1 MPLNEITPVQ
11 TLLASRDRPLSLQ
24 PLDALQA
31 RPAPYQALLCQPGG
45 TLESSPQR
53 IGNLD
58 STAAAPAYRA
68 LLGKATTSHA
78 DLVLTPEYSVPWSV
92 FNDIIQ
98 GHLIPPEGALWA
110 LGFESITPVE
120 LRRLAAAVASAA
132 QPTVLLHEPLNH
144 RQAQQRT
151 FIDPLVYVFWARE
164 DNTGADVLCALVQ
177 FKTVGSRDPDHV
189 ERDHLY
195 LGTTVYKFTAARNNP
210 IALLGLICS
219 DAFEFADR
227 VTDHH
232 DSLLLLHIQLNQ
244 KPGHDAYA
252 AYRRR
257 LFEIASNSRVE
268 LLCLNWAA
276 GVMSDNQVWN
286 DIAGSMWCL
295 SPLRQLPTDNEV
307 DALHKQGIYYS
318 LVNERWHGFY
328 LNYSP
333 HALLLRKDAV
343 FVQGNQVLAQH
354 TPPEVIERIGWDP
367 ASQSWVAE
375 QPDDGFAAFIGDYQ
389 PLDGSL
395 STLCG
400 ASSLAVERA
409 LELVAGPP
417 GQSTHWHA
425 LAELESLKVGRQ
437 ESLKCVTVSQEDDPE
452 REGVAFRM
460 HRARLALAA
469 ITLPDSDLDWP
480 PSVSDLSDGFE
491 LSWDPTRPHRN
502 VVATTGAGLSATL
515 VYLGDNPETNTVEKM
530 HAKLKNALI
539 RHEIDLLIG
548 RGETNLNLAKR
559 AADRLCIV
567 YRQNHTLRVFRPS
580 DYVNITRAG
589 DTLPTDLARSDP

>member
-1 MPLNEITPVQ
+1 M
-11 TLLASRDRPLSLQ
+11 
-24 PLDALQA
+24 
-31 RPAPYQALLCQPGG
+31 CQPDG
-45 TLESSPQR
+45 TLESTTRR

-78 DLVLTPEYSVPWSV
+78 DLVLTPEYSAPWPV

-98 GHLIPPEGALWA
+98 GYLLPPEGALWA
-110 LGFESITPVE
+110 LGFESITPAE
-120 LRRLAAAVASAA
+120 LRTLEAAVASAA
-132 QPTVLLHEPLNH
+132 QPTILLHEPLDH
-144 RQAQQRT
+144 RQEQQKT

-164 DNTGADVLCALVQ
+164 DNTEEDVLCALVQ
-177 FKTVGSRDPDHV
+177 FKTVGSRDPGHV

-195 LGTTVYKFTAARNNP
+195 LGTTVYKFAAPTNP

-244 KPGHDAYA
+244 EPAHDAYA
-252 AYRRR
+252 AYRHR

-268 LLCLNWAA
+268 LVCLNWAA
-276 GVMSDNQVWN
+276 GVMSGNQVWN

-295 SPLRQLPTDNEV
+295 SPLRQSPTDNEI
-307 DALHKQGIYYS
+307 DALHEQGVCYS

-333 HALLLRKDAV
+333 HALLLRKNAV
-343 FVQGNQVLAQH
+343 FVQGHQVLAQH
-354 TPPEVIERIGWDP
+354 TAPEVIERIGWDP

-375 QPDDGFAAFIGDYQ
+375 HPDDGFAAFIGDYQ

-395 STLCG
+395 PTLCG

-417 GQSTHWHA
+417 GQSTDWHA
-425 LAELESLKVGRQ
+425 VSELESLKVGRQ
-437 ESLKCVTVSQEDDPE
+437 ESLKCVTVSQEDNPE

-460 HRARLALAA
+460 HRARLAQAA
-469 ITLPDSDLDWP
+469 ITLPNSDLEWP

-491 LSWDPTRPHRN
+491 FSWDSTRPHCN
-502 VVATTGAGLSATL
+502 VVASTGAGLPATL
-515 VYLGDNPETNTVEKM
+515 LYLLENPETTTIESM
-530 HAKLKNALI
+530 HAKLENALI
-539 RHEIDLLIG
+539 RHELELLLEQ
-548 RGETNLNLAKR
+548 GETNLNLARR
-559 AADRLCIV
+559 AADRLCIA
-567 YRQNHTLRVFRPS
+567 YRQNHTLRIFRPPNYA
-580 DYVNITRAG
+580 DITRAG